1 MPTFLMISKHSTADC
16 PIHNGKMR
24 KLSMEVMKKTEE
36 LNKKIGAKDIGSWV
50 DMPTHTIYNLIEA
63 PSAEAFQKTM
73 MDPIM
78 VEWLAHNETEIKMI
92 MTEEEA
98 AKFTKFAK

>member
-1 MPTFLMISKHSTADC
+1 MPTFLMIAKHSTADC
-16 PIHNGKMR
+16 PIHNSKMR
-24 KLSMEVMKKTEE
+24 KLAMDVMKKTEE

-78 VEWLAHNETEIKMI
+78 MEWLGHNETEIKMVMPI
-92 MTEEEA
+92 EEA
-98 AKFTKFAK
+98 MKLLK

>member
-16 PIHNGKMR
+16 PIHNAKMR
-24 KLSMEVMKKTEE
+24 KLAMDVMKKSEE

-63 PSAEAFQKTM
+63 PSTEAFQKTM
-73 MDPIM
+73 MDPIIM
-78 VEWLAHNETEIKMI
+78 EWLGHNETEIKMV
-92 MTEEEA
+92 MPTEEVM
-98 AKFTKFAK
+98 KMLK